1 MGWGREAVEDGGRV
15 REREREEVEE
25 IFLDED
31 LDLDLDLGLDL
42 EEDLEEDLGLGL
54 DLEED
59 LGLDLG
65 LGLDLEMAEVWG
77 GVEAAMVVVGGR
89 RRPVRRQRARRNLVG
104 RGKFKV
110 VRIWVRGRRS
120 RDKNRGYL
128 GETEEGGVEL
138 LCVRG

>member
-1 MGWGREAVEDGGRV
+1 MGWGREAVEDGGRE

-25 IFLDED
+25 IFLDG
-31 LDLDLDLGLDL
+31 DLDLDLGL
-42 EEDLEEDLGLGL
+42 GLDL

-59 LGLDLG
+59 LGLDLDLGLG

-77 GVEAAMVVVGGR
+77 GVEAAMEVVGGR

>member
-42 EEDLEEDLGLGL
+42 EEDL
-54 DLEED
+54 
-59 LGLDLG
+59 GLDLG
-65 LGLDLEMAEVWG
+65 LGLDLEMAEVLG
-77 GVEAAMVVVGGR
+77 GVEAAVVAAGR

>member
-1 MGWGREAVEDGGRV
+1 LDG
-15 REREREEVEE
+15 
-25 IFLDED
+25 
-31 LDLDLDLGLDL
+31 DLDLGLDL
-42 EEDLEEDLGLGL
+42 DLGEDLDLDEDLGLGL
-54 DLEED
+54 D
-59 LGLDLG
+59 
-65 LGLDLEMAEVWG
+65 LGLDLEMAEVLG

-104 RGKFKV
+104 SGKFKA

-138 LCVRG
+138 LCLRG